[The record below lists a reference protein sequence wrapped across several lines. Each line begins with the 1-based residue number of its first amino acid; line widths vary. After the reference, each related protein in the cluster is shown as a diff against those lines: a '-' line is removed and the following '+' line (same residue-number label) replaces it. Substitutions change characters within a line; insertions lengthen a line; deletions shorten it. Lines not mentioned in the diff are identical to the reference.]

1 MNMLSKTVTNPLA
14 KDKVTF
20 LLSGEDTNG
29 AYELVEVELAPGGG
43 VGLHY
48 HTSFVEEFEPVSG
61 TLGVEVNGKHLN
73 VLPGQTAVA
82 PVNSLHRFYNPSET
96 ETIFF
101 RTYIRPARNFEK
113 TIRIAYG
120 LVNDQKVNRNGI
132 PKNIWH
138 MAVLFHYGETY
149 MPGIPLVLQKGIFG
163 FLAKVAFKLGKHK
176 ELEKYWVGENGLE
189 PAELSQV
196 QVSTF

>member
-1 MNMLSKTVTNPLA
+1 MLPKTVYNPLA

-20 LLSGEDTNG
+20 LLSGEDTKG

-43 VGLHY
+43 VDLHY
-48 HTSFVEEFEPVSG
+48 HTSFVEEFEPISG
-61 TLGVEVNGKHLN
+61 TLGVEVNGEHLK

-82 PVNSLHRFYNPSET
+82 PLNSLHRFYNPSKT

-120 LVNDQKVNRNGI
+120 LINDRKVSKRGI

-138 MAVLFHYGETY
+138 MALLFHYGETY
-149 MPGIPLVLQKGIFG
+149 IPGIPLGLQIRVFG
-163 FLAKVAFKLGKHK
+163 FLAKVAFILGKHK
-176 ELEKYWVGENGLE
+176 ELEKYWIGEKE
-189 PAELSQV
+189 FQTREFSQV
-196 QVSTF
+196 